1 MTIKHVVFDM
11 GHILLHYDPELPFK
25 RIIPDE
31 AKRGFFFAKVC
42 TTAWN
47 EEQDKGRPWEEAE
60 ALAIAEFPGWETE
73 IRAFRENWHEMVP
86 YIAQDIGFDNLENRG
101 VDKPNGPIFGTTD
114 WTERTIVMD
123 VPQSATQLSI
133 GGPVGKFS
141 C

>member
-60 ALAIAEFPGWETE
+60 ACPSSG
-73 IRAFRENWHEMVP
+73 
-86 YIAQDIGFDNLENRG
+86 
-101 VDKPNGPIFGTTD
+101 IFGQI
-114 WTERTIVMD
+114 WALFKGVSGSSVCRY
-123 VPQSATQLSI
+123 
-133 GGPVGKFS
+133 
-141 C
+141 